1 MISAPVISNK
11 YQVFLQHCIIDSPSS
26 NRATHP
32 YTHMACLTAQVS
44 NPLIGQCRTHFAVPE
59 SCLVSPVCRPP
70 SLSVFFFLTSSLLQ
84 PHSLFSLLF
93 SLSISLLSI
102 YPNLTP
108 SISLSSSHPPFLF
121 SSSNPL
127 LFHLSTNSVST
138 GPNRNLTSFVNFSAA
153 GPDSR
158 RRILTPAS
166 FDSRSSPP
174 AKKKIKAF
182 LTI

>member
-70 SLSVFFFLTSSLLQ
+70 SLSVFFFFDFISPPTSLSLLSSLL
-84 PHSLFSLLF
+84 SLHLIAFYLSQSHPLHLTLILPPSLSLLFLQSSSFPPLHQLRLHGSKPQSHVIRQLLGSWARFAATHFNAGFLRFSLL
-93 SLSISLLSI
+93 
-102 YPNLTP
+102 
-108 SISLSSSHPPFLF
+108 
-121 SSSNPL
+121 
-127 LFHLSTNSVST
+127 STS
-138 GPNRNLTSFVNFSAA
+138 
-153 GPDSR
+153 
-158 RRILTPAS
+158 
-166 FDSRSSPP
+166 
-174 AKKKIKAF
+174 
-182 LTI
+182 